1 MRQHPQTTERDA
13 RRRFAGTIHQPAN
26 IGNAD
31 EFAVTVTHQAA
42 IDRHA
47 WRIFQSYLPEVE
59 RFRGRRRLAEGQR
72 VTKPQQPGGIGRP

>member
-1 MRQHPQTTERDA
+1 MRRSPTFRGYDRSA
-13 RRRFAGTIHQPAN
+13 AN

-72 VTKPQQPGGIGRP
+72 VTKPQRPGGIGRP